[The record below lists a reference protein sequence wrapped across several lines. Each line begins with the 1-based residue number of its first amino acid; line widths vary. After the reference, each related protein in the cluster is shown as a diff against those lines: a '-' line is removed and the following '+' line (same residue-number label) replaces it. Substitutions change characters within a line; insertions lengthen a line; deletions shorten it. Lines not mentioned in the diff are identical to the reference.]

1 MIIKLLLMPVISL
14 AVFTLPWQFALGLTL
29 VQIILSFCLHISLR
43 EQLLSLRPV
52 LYYSL
57 ILIFSMLI
65 GAAFAKQMP
74 QDFLPTLIML
84 LKLFCIMQ
92 TACLVLKTSTSL
104 QIRQAL
110 EKAPF
115 GQVLTLFICF
125 IPQVSKNWE
134 QIKKAWYARGG
145 KKSLRMLLVLL
156 PVLFSVG
163 MKEAYNTSR
172 ALLARKADLKK

>member
-1 MIIKLLLMPVISL
+1 
-14 AVFTLPWQFALGLTL
+14 
-29 VQIILSFCLHISLR
+29 
-43 EQLLSLRPV
+43 
-52 LYYSL
+52 
-57 ILIFSMLI
+57 
-65 GAAFAKQMP
+65 
-74 QDFLPTLIML
+74 
-84 LKLFCIMQ
+84 MQ

-145 KKSLRMLLVLL
+145 KKSL